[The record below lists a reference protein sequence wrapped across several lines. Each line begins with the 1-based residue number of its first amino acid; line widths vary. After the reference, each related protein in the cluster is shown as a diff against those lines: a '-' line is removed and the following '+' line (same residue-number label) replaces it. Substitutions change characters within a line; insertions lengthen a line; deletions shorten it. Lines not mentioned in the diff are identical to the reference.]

1 MTQSFTNVHIVIGL
15 ISFAAI
21 FGGALIG
28 LFIRRGLPGHHLSSE
43 TQSVVTVSV
52 AVIGT
57 LSALVLGLMISAAN
71 SSFSKRSDEVR
82 ELSLQVIRMERNL
95 RRYGP
100 EGDDARAKMRAW
112 AAIKLEQLAPK
123 KGQSPLSPQKGIETL
138 ESVQDA
144 LLAMTPKGE
153 RQKYLHTLCLTLSST
168 LIHERWSL
176 EQHVGHSTPV
186 PFLVL
191 LIFWLAIV
199 FASFG
204 LFAPTNATTIVALF
218 LCSVAVSGGIYL
230 IEELDNPLS
239 GLIRVPTESMRKA
252 LFEVAH

>member
-1 MTQSFTNVHIVIGL
+1 MVHVIVGL

-28 LFIRRGLPGHHLSSE
+28 LFARRRLPGHHLSSE

-52 AVIGT
+52 AVLGT

-82 ELSLQVIRMERNL
+82 ELSLQVIRVDRNL

-100 EGDDARAKMRAW
+100 EGDDARAKMHAW
-112 AAIKLEQLAPK
+112 AAIKLEQLSPE
-123 KGQSPLSPQKGIETL
+123 KGKSPPSPQEGIATL

-144 LLAMTPKGE
+144 LLALTPKDE
-153 RQKYLHTLCLTLSST
+153 RQKYLRTLCLTLSST
-168 LIHERWSL
+168 LIYERWSL
-176 EQHVGHSTPV
+176 EQRAGHSIPI
-186 PFLVL
+186 PFLIL

-204 LFAPTNATTIVALF
+204 LFAPANPTTILALF

-230 IEELDNPLS
+230 IEELDNPHS
-239 GLIRVPTESMRKA
+239 GLIRVPFDSMRKA
-252 LFEVAH
+252 LVEISH

>member
-1 MTQSFTNVHIVIGL
+1 MIHIVTGL

-28 LFIRRGLPGHHLSSE
+28 LFVRRRLPGHHLSSE

-57 LSALVLGLMISAAN
+57 LAALVLGLMISAAN

-82 ELSLQVIRMERNL
+82 ELSLQVIRVERNL

-112 AAIKLEQLAPK
+112 ASIKLEQLSPV
-123 KGQSPLSPQKGIETL
+123 KGQAPPSPQKGIETL
-138 ESVQDA
+138 ESVPTD
-144 LLAMTPKGE
+144 E
-153 RQKYLHTLCLTLSST
+153 RQKYLRTLCLTLSSN
-168 LIHERWSL
+168 LIYERWSL
-176 EQHVGHSTPV
+176 EQHAGHSIPV

-204 LFAPTNATTIVALF
+204 LFAPANATTIVALF

-230 IEELDNPLS
+230 IEELDNPHS
-239 GLIRVPTESMRKA
+239 GLIQVPFGSMRKA
-252 LFEVAH
+252 LFEVTH